1 MGPRTVSVS
10 TVLFDGHPMGRAFDL
25 IAAAGAAHVEPAF
38 IRGYV
43 DFAEPDLS
51 PASGVTLRR
60 RAGDA
65 GLAVHAISAH
75 LDLSGDD
82 AGAGLAR
89 RIAFAEACGARILI
103 TNAGPAARRDRI
115 EAALEAALPL
125 CERAGIVLA
134 LENPGHGSGDLLGT
148 GPDGLR
154 LVREIGSPHLRLNH
168 DVANVA
174 TYTRGEV
181 RPVEDLAAA
190 LDAVAHVHLKGV
202 AEEDWGWRFCPLGEG
217 IVDVAAVMAALPDH
231 LPISLELPL
240 RLSRPGKSEPTR
252 ASEPI
257 PVEQLAA
264 ALGRSL
270 DVVTTVDKTSSSRV

>member
-1 MGPRTVSVS
+1 MGPRTVSIS
-10 TVLFDGHPMGRAFDL
+10 TVLFDGHPMERAFDL

-43 DFAEPDLS
+43 DFSELDLS
-51 PASGVTLRR
+51 PALGVALRR

-89 RIAFAEACGARILI
+89 RIAFAEACGAHILI

-115 EAALEAALPL
+115 EATIEEALPL

-148 GPDGLR
+148 GADGLR
-154 LVREIGSPHLRLNH
+154 LVRGIGSPHLRLNH

-181 RPVEDLAAA
+181 RPAEDLAAA
-190 LDAVAHVHLKGV
+190 LDAVAHVHLKDV
-202 AEEDWGWRFCPLGEG
+202 AEEDGSWRFCPFGEG
-217 IVDVAAVMAALPDH
+217 IVDAAAVMAALPRD
-231 LPISLELPL
+231 LPVGLELPL
-240 RLSRPGKSEPTR
+240 RLSRPSRSAPIR

-257 PVEQLAA
+257 PVERLAA
-264 ALGRSL
+264 ALERSL
-270 DVVTTVDKTSSSRV
+270 DVLAAIDETSSARS